1 MSNHQI
7 GRLMGD
13 WVSFTGGSYSNGV
26 GGDSLT
32 EFVQSPLVPFRIL
45 QSKGEYSS
53 TALIRLET
61 KGNLP
66 ANSELVLWV
75 IHSKVFEAFWQ
86 HGEIFLNRVIVD
98 DVLN

>member
-1 MSNHQI
+1 VCAKA
-7 GRLMGD
+7 
-13 WVSFTGGSYSNGV
+13 VS
-26 GGDSLT
+26 
-32 EFVQSPLVPFRIL
+32 
-45 QSKGEYSS
+45 YSS

-61 KGNLP
+61 KGALP

-86 HGEIFLNRVIVD
+86 QGEIFPNRVIVD